1 MAEFG
6 GVNAHA
12 HADLL
17 RQAMLQNV
25 IRTTENSEER
35 KEERRKTKDDEVERG
50 YGGKEKASTSSCRPA
65 LISASRQELRC
76 KTRDRFISAWG
87 EGRDGKTPPSCHPS
101 FSFPMPRQ

>member
-25 IRTTENSEER
+25 IRTTNSMTQKKQKKKNGVEEETTVA
-35 KEERRKTKDDEVERG
+35 KNN
-50 YGGKEKASTSSCRPA
+50 
-65 LISASRQELRC
+65 
-76 KTRDRFISAWG
+76 
-87 EGRDGKTPPSCHPS
+87 
-101 FSFPMPRQ
+101 